1 MEFLT
6 IALAQTDNKSTK
18 FVSNVTA
25 RTARSNINVAEWRAA
40 REWTGRLEVLLDH
53 LKKLGIKNSATALDE
68 RLASLRTKRHLA
80 GASAQCEVPQ
90 IVNQGC
96 DISEKCWRNVEDVRR
111 VNSGSISN

>member
-1 MEFLT
+1 MEFFT

-25 RTARSNINVAEWRAA
+25 RTAGSSINVAEWRAA
-40 REWTGRLEVLLDH
+40 RERTGRLEVLLDH

-80 GASAQCEVPQ
+80 GASAQSEVSQ
-90 IVNQGC
+90 IVKQGG
-96 DISEKCWRNVEDVRR
+96 DLSTKC
-111 VNSGSISN
+111 